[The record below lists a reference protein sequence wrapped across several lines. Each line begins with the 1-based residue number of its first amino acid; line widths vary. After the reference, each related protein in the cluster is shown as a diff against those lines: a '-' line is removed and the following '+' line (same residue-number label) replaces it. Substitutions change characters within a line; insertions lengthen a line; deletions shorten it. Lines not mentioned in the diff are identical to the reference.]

1 MKKILVI
8 DDSETIRQQVKQA
21 LAATGYEIIEAVDGI
36 DGLEKLRASPTSDM
50 ALCDVNMPRMNGLDM
65 IAEVQRTGPKIPILM
80 LTTEGQPSLIRR
92 ARESGAKGWIVKPF
106 KPELLVAAVIE
117 LIESAGGRRPDRGV
131 EPAALADL
139 RRPSFQSNSSASPAA
154 GPRDVGLAGLDLEAG
169 ARLDLDPHRR
179 RAVGQRELERLELRA
194 GKRRQML
201 AEQHRRQ
208 VQVDLHAA
216 AGAAR
221 S

>member
-36 DGLEKLRASPTSDM
+36 DGLEKLRAVTDLDI
-50 ALCDVNMPRMNGLDM
+50 ALCDVNMPRMNGLEM

-106 KPELLVAAVIE
+106 KPELLVAAVTK
-117 LIESAGGRRPDRGV
+117 LIDP
-131 EPAALADL
+131 PA
-139 RRPSFQSNSSASPAA
+139 PPA
-154 GPRDVGLAGLDLEAG
+154 P
-169 ARLDLDPHRR
+169 
-179 RAVGQRELERLELRA
+179 
-194 GKRRQML
+194 
-201 AEQHRRQ
+201 
-208 VQVDLHAA
+208 
-216 AGAAR
+216 
-221 S
+221 